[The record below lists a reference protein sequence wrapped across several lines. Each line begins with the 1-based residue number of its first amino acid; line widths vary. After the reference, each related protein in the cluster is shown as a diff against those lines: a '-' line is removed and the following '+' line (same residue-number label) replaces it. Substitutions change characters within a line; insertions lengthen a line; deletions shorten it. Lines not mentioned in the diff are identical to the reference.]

1 MKKFL
6 SLLCV
11 ISFILLISL
20 ASENKPTPI
29 FKNQNVTVA
38 LNSIYVYRGIK
49 KANFII
55 TVSGHSIETG
65 NINVRNLYV
74 QYSANGRKHKLNIP
88 KTLIQY
94 KWTYSPNEH
103 IIVVNDDSWDWSRPS
118 KVAFITLEL
127 ECNNSIVN
135 LTNQTGLW

>member
-29 FKNQNVTVA
+29 FQNQNITVA
-38 LNSIYVYRGIK
+38 LNSVYVYRGIK

-55 TVSGHSIETG
+55 TISGHTAETG
-65 NINVRNLYV
+65 NISIKNLYV
-74 QYSANGRKHKLNIP
+74 QYNANGRKHKLDIP
-88 KTLIQY
+88 RTLIPY

-103 IIVVNDDSWDWSRPS
+103 IIVVNNDSWDWSRPS
-118 KVAFITLEL
+118 KVAFITLEF
-127 ECNNSIVN
+127 EYNNSIIN
-135 LTNQTGLW
+135 LINQTGQW